1 MTHFKKY
8 SGFYIPYII
17 FALAVSLIILFND
30 KAALH
35 LRLASFYTET
45 GDVFFKYYTEVG
57 GNIPFYVIGVLLFYR
72 YRIAL
77 TLLITQ
83 LSTGLIAQ
91 AIKRSWDAPRPVKY
105 FADNFPNIELHKIAG
120 AKLYV
125 HNSFPSGHTTSAFAF
140 FLVLAY
146 FTKNKALQ
154 FLYFTLAVMVGFSRV
169 YLSQHFVVDMLAGS
183 FIGVSV
189 TILFQL
195 YIEKKSI
202 EWADGSLRDVFSRK
216 RN

>member
-17 FALAVSLIILFND
+17 FALTVSLIIILND

-45 GDVFFKYYTEVG
+45 GDIFFKYYTEVG
-57 GNIPFYVIGVLLFYR
+57 GNTPFYVIGVLLFYR

-77 TLLITQ
+77 ILLVTQ
-83 LSTGLIAQ
+83 LSTGLIVQ
-91 AIKRSWDAPRPVKY
+91 IIKRSWDAPRPVKY
-105 FADNFPNIELHKIAG
+105 FADNYPDIELHKIAG
-120 AKLYV
+120 AKLYA

-140 FLVLAY
+140 FLVLACC
-146 FTKNKALQ
+146 TKNKFLQ
-154 FLYFTLAVMVGFSRV
+154 FLCFALAVLVGFSRV

-183 FIGVSV
+183 FIGVTV
-189 TILFQL
+189 TLLFQL

-202 EWADGSLRDVFSRK
+202 KWADGSLRDVFSRK

>member
-1 MTHFKKY
+1 M
-8 SGFYIPYII
+8 
-17 FALAVSLIILFND
+17 
-30 KAALH
+30 
-35 LRLASFYTET
+35 
-45 GDVFFKYYTEVG
+45 
-57 GNIPFYVIGVLLFYR
+57 IGVLLFYR

-91 AIKRSWDAPRPVKY
+91 VIKRSWDAPRPVKC

-120 AKLYV
+120 VKLYV

-154 FLYFTLAVMVGFSRV
+154 FLYFILAVMVGFSRV
-169 YLSQHFVVDMLAGS
+169 YLSQHFILDLLAGS
-183 FIGVSV
+183 FIGVSI

-195 YIEKKSI
+195 YFEKKPMK
-202 EWADGSLRDVFSRK
+202 WADGSLRDVFSRK